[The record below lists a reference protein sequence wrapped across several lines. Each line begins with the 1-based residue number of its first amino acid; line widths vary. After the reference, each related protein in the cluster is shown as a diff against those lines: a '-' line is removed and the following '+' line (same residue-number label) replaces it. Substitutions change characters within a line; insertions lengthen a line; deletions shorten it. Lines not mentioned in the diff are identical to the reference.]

1 MAVRKAAGLLS
12 GGPGNEIPESF
23 WYTAKRRLLGPPMIN
38 ADLREQRLSKTLALG
53 VLSPDGISSSAYG
66 TEEILIE
73 LMPIFGVAAF
83 AVLIPMTGVI
93 LFVMLLVVLSYREVV
108 TVYTRAG
115 GSYVVARENFGPRI
129 AQVAAVALL
138 IDYVVTVAVQV
149 AAGTA
154 AVASTFPAI
163 GPYSKWITIGVIL
176 LMCFGNLRGI
186 REAGKMFAL
195 PTYLFSGAIILMIV
209 VGLIRA
215 ASGTLHQQ
223 NVHQIHGLYSIGPGA
238 SAWTTFALIY
248 ALLKSFANGGSSL
261 TGIEAV
267 SNAVSAFKPPEGIN
281 ARRVL
286 VTEGLILGTLVAGI
300 SGLAF
305 LTHAAPHVVGY
316 PTVISQEADIV
327 FGHAGHFMFYVV
339 QAATALI
346 LYTGG
351 NTSFN
356 GFPFLTSFVAED
368 SFLPRWMM
376 KRGQRLVF
384 SNGIIVLTVLSVA
397 LIAVVGANVNAL
409 VPFYAIGVFTAF
421 SMAGFGMAR
430 YHVRV
435 KEPGWRH
442 KLVINFSAGVMTS
455 IVVVIFAWVK
465 FRSGAWLILLIFP
478 ILVFTLIR
486 LNREYRGEAQALQ
499 AIGDRRASGVGPSQP
514 NYSRRVVVVF
524 VDDFDLST
532 IAAIRYAKG
541 LRPTTLRAVH
551 FVIDTEQAEKLRQAW
566 LPDKSVSLEFVDT
579 PDRRLT
585 RAAAELVSQE
595 TATPG
600 TQVTVILPRRSFSPL
615 LGRLLHDRT
624 ADKIAGVVSRVPN
637 AAATIIPFDVQ
648 NRLHV
653 LQERQAVRAGT
664 GPATLTPVP
673 GPPAGGAADGGAAAE
688 PKVSWPGPPPKAS
701 VAADGDKPEPLPG
714 AGGYDRPIPPPG
726 VTPIGSLHEPRR
738 TTVEGRVRAVEI
750 RSVEHNSV
758 LACEISDSTGD
769 LTALFYGRSRI
780 PGLMCGAK
788 VRFRGAV
795 GIKNGAPVMINPA
808 YELVVPGVTGKPSA
822 DGE

>member
-1 MAVRKAAGLLS
+1 MV
-12 GGPGNEIPESF
+12 
-23 WYTAKRRLLGPPMIN
+23 N
-38 ADLREQRLSKTLALG
+38 AELREQRLSKKLALG
-53 VLSPDGISSSAYG
+53 VLSPDGIFSSAYG

-73 LMPIFGVAAF
+73 LMPLFGVAAF
-83 AVLIPMTGVI
+83 AVILPMTGVI

-138 IDYVVTVAVQV
+138 IDYVVTVDVQV

-154 AVASTFPAI
+154 AVASAVPAI
-163 GPYSKWITIGVIL
+163 GPYVTPISIGIIL
-176 LMCFGNLRGI
+176 LMCYGNLRGI
-186 REAGKMFAL
+186 REAGKIFAL
-195 PTYLFSGAIILMIV
+195 PTYLFTVAAVLMIV
-209 VGLIRA
+209 VGLTREIV
-215 ASGTLHQQ
+215 GNLPQQ
-223 NVHQIHGLYSIGPGA
+223 NIHHVAGLYKIGGG
-238 SAWTTFALIY
+238 TTGIAALVVIY
-248 ALLKSFANGGSSL
+248 TLLKSFANGGSSL

-281 ARRVL
+281 ARKVL
-286 VTEGLILGTLVAGI
+286 VTEGIILGTLVAGI
-300 SGLAF
+300 SWLAH
-305 LTHAAPHVVGY
+305 LTHAAPHLSGY
-316 PTVISQEADIV
+316 PTVIAQEANLV
-327 FGHAGHFMFYVV
+327 FGHAGHIMFFVV

-346 LYTGG
+346 LFTGG

-430 YHVRV
+430 YHTRV
-435 KEPGWRH
+435 KEPGWRY
-442 KLVINFSAGVMTS
+442 KLVINFSAGVLTS

-465 FRSGAWLILLIFP
+465 FTSGAWLILLIFP
-478 ILVFTLIR
+478 IMVFVLIR
-486 LNREYRGEAQALQ
+486 LNRQYRGEAGALQ

-551 FVIDTEQAEKLRQAW
+551 FVIDTDQSEKLRQAW
-566 LPDKSVSLEFVDT
+566 LPDKTVSLEFIDA

-585 RAAAELVSQE
+585 HAAAELVSQE
-595 TATPG
+595 AAVPG

-653 LQERQAVRAGT
+653 LQARQAARAGT
-664 GPATLTPVP
+664 TPPPLTPVP
-673 GPPAGGAADGGAAAE
+673 SPPGNGAAAE
-688 PKVSWPGPPPKAS
+688 PQATWPPLPPKVS
-701 VAADGDKPEPLPG
+701 AAAGEDKPGPLPG
-714 AGGYDRPIPPPG
+714 AGGYDRPTPPPG
-726 VTPIGSLHEPRR
+726 VTPIGSLHEPGR

-750 RSVEHNSV
+750 RSVKHNSV

-780 PGLMCGAK
+780 PGLMCGAR

-795 GIKNGAPVMINPA
+795 GLKNGAPVMINPA
-808 YELVVPGVTGKPSA
+808 YELVVPGVTGKPA
-822 DGE
+822 KDGE